1 MSLSAQY
8 KQYTARAKREGKTPI
23 SFDSYKA
30 MADVRAK
37 RGNGTKT
44 KRQTKTAVQV
54 VAERNG
60 NGRQHSPVQSQLEQ
74 IIAQAQA
81 QLEALNTPEEA
92 PQAQASA
99 GHVEI
104 KDPNALATGRQL
116 WKLNELGLLGNGQ
129 LTKGIASDMLDK
141 ALNS

>member
-1 MSLSAQY
+1 MSISAQY
-8 KQYTARAKREGKTPI
+8 KQYAAKAKREGKTPVD
-23 SFDSYKA
+23 FDAYKR
-30 MADVRAK
+30 MADVRAQ
-37 RGNGTKT
+37 RGNGSTRKST
-44 KRQTKTAVQV
+44 SAQAIVARQ
-54 VAERNG
+54 NG
-60 NGRQHSPVQSQLEQ
+60 KGRQHGPIQSQLEQ

-92 PQAQASA
+92 PQAQASQ

-141 ALNS
+141 ALNA

>member
-8 KQYTARAKREGKTPI
+8 KQYTAKAKREGKTPI
-23 SFDSYKA
+23 SFDAYKA
-30 MADVRAK
+30 MADVRAQRSAK
-37 RGNGTKT
+37 TTRKAKSTSAQAIVARQNG
-44 KRQTKTAVQV
+44 KRQD
-54 VAERNG
+54 N
-60 NGRQHSPVQSQLEQ
+60 PVQTQLEQ

-81 QLEALNTPEEA
+81 QIAALSTPEEA
-92 PQAQASA
+92 PQAKASK

-104 KDPNALATGRQL
+104 RDPESLATGRQL
-116 WKLNELGLLGNGQ
+116 WKLNELGLLGKGQ

>member
-8 KQYTARAKREGKTPI
+8 KQYAAKAKREGKTPI
-23 SFDSYKA
+23 SFDKYQA
-30 MADVRAK
+30 MADVRAQ
-37 RGNGTKT
+37 RGNGTP
-44 KRQTKTAVQV
+44 KRRSTKTATQI
-54 VAERNG
+54 VAERS
-60 NGRQHSPVQSQLEQ
+60 NGRKASPVQNQLEQ

-81 QLEALNTPEEA
+81 QLEALNTPSEA
-92 PQAQASA
+92 PQAKAST

-129 LTKGIASDMLDK
+129 LTKGVASDMLDK